1 MSSIYCT
8 ECGTK
13 IEFTGSSKPKFCS
26 NCGTPIAGGSV
37 QKNEEPKSGLRRQT
51 RSVARREVVED
62 KEGTEYDYVPDINK
76 LSYDVDFGGSFGK
89 TTNLVDLLN
98 EQTQEA
104 QEKNRRN

>member
-26 NCGTPIAGGSV
+26 NCGTPIAGGSI
-37 QKNEEPKSGLRRQT
+37 QDNKERKTGLRKQPKSIA
-51 RSVARREVVED
+51 SREVSHD
-62 KEGTEYDYVPDINK
+62 PEGTDYNFVPDISK
-76 LSYDVDFGGSFGK
+76 LSYDVEFGGSFGK

-104 QEKNRRN
+104 QRKNKRN